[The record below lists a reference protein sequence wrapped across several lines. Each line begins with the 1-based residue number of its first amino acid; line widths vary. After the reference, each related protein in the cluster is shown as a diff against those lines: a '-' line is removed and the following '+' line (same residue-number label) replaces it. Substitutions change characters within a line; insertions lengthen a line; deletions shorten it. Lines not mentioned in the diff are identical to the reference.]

1 MSESSKTVRVFNG
14 FFFTRAAAYIP
25 RVSGTASVLSSIL
38 IMYLI
43 LSSRTKLNSTYHRIM
58 FLMSLCDAA
67 ASVAMAF
74 TTIPMPSDVQSVYDF
89 ETASYGNTTTCEIQ
103 GFVYQFGTILV
114 IFLNLMLHFYYL
126 CMIRFNVRKA
136 IFAKCFEP
144 ILLLASVFASLVSPY
159 LNLKYDRINPVVY
172 EPFCSSGPYPWTCTV
187 FEEET
192 CIRGGDVPDTPNS
205 IMKWYLLSIVGIG
218 LVIIVTFLILILLK
232 VGKNARA
239 QDSQASAISSSEI
252 TEEGSDESG
261 ITPQR
266 EKDIQWQALMY
277 VCAFILTYLFT
288 IVSFPLEDNDLVHAL
303 KLVFQPMQGL
313 FNAIIFVFDRVQ
325 NVRRLDPNLTF
336 WGSVKIIILA
346 PNQAPEAMF
355 IFENNIEGG
364 MVNNPLNNE
373 NRVAEVPHRQPM
385 RRVGVNLNEY
395 VQRMTSGRNVDMVD
409 SFAPPS
415 DDDEVSCRNRERI
428 DMNIEEEKGCGDED
442 GVDMDLNTVE
452 EEVSGIQDIGARQ

>member
-25 RVSGTASVLSSIL
+25 RISGITSVLFSIL

-43 LSSRTKLNSTYHRIM
+43 LSSRTKLKSTYHRIM

-67 ASVAMAF
+67 ASMAMAL
-74 TTIPMPSDVQSVYDF
+74 TTIPMPSDVQSVYEF

-103 GFVYQFGTILV
+103 GFVYQFGTLLV

-136 IFAKCFEP
+136 IFAKYFEP
-144 ILLLASVFASLVSPY
+144 ILLLTSVFASLVSPY

-192 CIRGGDVPDTPNS
+192 CIRGGDVPDTPNN

-232 VGKNARA
+232 VGKNSRA
-239 QDSQASAISSSEI
+239 QDSQALVISSSEI
-252 TEEGSDESG
+252 TEEGSDESA

-336 WGSVKIIILA
+336 WGSVKIIILT

-355 IFENNIEGG
+355 IFENN
-364 MVNNPLNNE
+364 PLNNE
-373 NRVAEVPHRQPM
+373 NRVAEVPLREPM

-415 DDDEVSCRNRERI
+415 DDDEVSCRNQEKI
-428 DMNIEEEKGCGDED
+428 DTNIGEEIDCVNQD

-452 EEVSGIQDIGARQ
+452 EEGSGIQDIGGRQ